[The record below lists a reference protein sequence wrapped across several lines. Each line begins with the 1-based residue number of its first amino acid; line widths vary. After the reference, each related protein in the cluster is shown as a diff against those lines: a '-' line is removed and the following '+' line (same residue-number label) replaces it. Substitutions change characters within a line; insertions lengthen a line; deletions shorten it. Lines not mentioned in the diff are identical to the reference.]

1 MVGAFTNVN
10 VAVSDLDN
18 PSLYYYLEANL
29 KSPGV
34 MPTSQWLRTDYLPK
48 VFDYHVAGGKKEI
61 SWNNFCVSCL

>member
-1 MVGAFTNVN
+1 MVGAFTCVN
-10 VAVSDLDN
+10 VALSDFDN

-34 MPTSQWLRTDYLPK
+34 MPASQWLRTDSLPK